1 MKTVVE
7 NWAITVS
14 VVVTVAVAALAI
26 YQFFLLP
33 TDKQK
38 EKVKEWLVW
47 ACIEAEKALQSG
59 TGQAKLRR
67 VYNAFIAVRA
77 FSWLAKIISFDTF
90 SAYVSEALAE
100 AKKMIINSESLA
112 VYVYGD
118 HAETEVEKLRE
129 QVGDAVK

>member
-1 MKTVVE
+1 MKAVVE

-14 VVVTVAVAALAI
+14 VVVTVAVAALTI

-129 QVGDAVK
+129 QVGDAA

>member
-1 MKTVVE
+1 MKVIFE
-7 NWAITVS
+7 NGAIIVS
-14 VVVTVAVAALAI
+14 IVVTVAVAALAI

-100 AKKMIINSESLA
+100 AKKMIINSRSLA
-112 VYVYGD
+112 EYVYGE

-129 QVGDAVK
+129 QVGDAA

>member
-1 MKTVVE
+1 MKAVVE

-47 ACIEAEKALQSG
+47 ACIESEKALQSG

-77 FSWLAKIISFDTF
+77 FSWLSRIISFDTF
-90 SAYVSEALAE
+90 SAYVSEALVE

-112 VYVYGD
+112 VYVYGE

-129 QVGDAVK
+129 QVGDAA

>member
-1 MKTVVE
+1 MKAVVE
-7 NWAITVS
+7 NWAIIVS
-14 VVVTVAVAALAI
+14 IVVTVAVAALAI

-77 FSWLAKIISFDTF
+77 FSWLARIISFDTF

-112 VYVYGD
+112 VYVYGE

-129 QVGDAVK
+129 QVGDAA

>member
-1 MKTVVE
+1 MKAVVE

-26 YQFFLLP
+26 CQFFLLP

-90 SAYVSEALAE
+90 SAYVSEALVE
-100 AKKMIINSESLA
+100 AKKMIINSSSLA
-112 VYVYGD
+112 EYVYGE
-118 HAETEVEKLRE
+118 HSETEVEKLRE
-129 QVGDAVK
+129 QVGDAA

>member
-1 MKTVVE
+1 MKAVVE
-7 NWAITVS
+7 NWSITVS

-38 EKVKEWLVW
+38 EKVREWLVW

-90 SAYVSEALAE
+90 SAYVSDALAE

-129 QVGDAVK
+129 QIGDAA

>member
-1 MKTVVE
+1 MKAVVE

-14 VVVTVAVAALAI
+14 VVVTVAVAALTI

-59 TGQAKLRR
+59 TGQAKLRK
-67 VYNAFIAVRA
+67 VYDAFIAVRA

-90 SAYVSEALAE
+90 SAYVSEALVE

-129 QVGDAVK
+129 QVGDAA

>member
-1 MKTVVE
+1 M
-7 NWAITVS
+7 
-14 VVVTVAVAALAI
+14 
-26 YQFFLLP
+26 
-33 TDKQK
+33 
-38 EKVKEWLVW
+38 
-47 ACIEAEKALQSG
+47 QSG

-77 FSWLAKIISFDTF
+77 FSWLSKIISFDTF

-112 VYVYGD
+112 VYVYGE

>member
-1 MKTVVE
+1 MKVIFE
-7 NWAITVS
+7 NGAIIVS
-14 VVVTVAVAALAI
+14 IVFTVAVAALAI

-129 QVGDAVK
+129 QVGVQ

>member
-1 MKTVVE
+1 MKAVVE
-7 NWAITVS
+7 NGAIIVS

-77 FSWLAKIISFDTF
+77 FSWLAKTISFDTF
-90 SAYVSEALAE
+90 SAYVSEALVE
-100 AKKMIINSESLA
+100 AKRMIINSESLA

-129 QVGDAVK
+129 QVGDAA

>member
-1 MKTVVE
+1 MKAVVE
-7 NWAITVS
+7 NWAIAVS

-47 ACIEAEKALQSG
+47 ACIEAEKELQSG

-129 QVGDAVK
+129 QVGDAA

>member
-1 MKTVVE
+1 MKVIFE
-7 NWAITVS
+7 NGAIIVS
-14 VVVTVAVAALAI
+14 IVFTVAVAALAI

-77 FSWLAKIISFDTF
+77 FSWLARIISFDTF
-90 SAYVSEALAE
+90 SAYVSEALVE

-112 VYVYGD
+112 VYVYGE

-129 QVGDAVK
+129 QVGDAA

>member
-1 MKTVVE
+1 MKAVVE
-7 NWAITVS
+7 NWAIAVS
-14 VVVTVAVAALAI
+14 VVLTVAVAALAI

-59 TGQAKLRR
+59 TGQAKLRK
-67 VYNAFIAVRA
+67 VYDAFIAVRA

-112 VYVYGD
+112 VYVYGE
-118 HAETEVEKLRE
+118 HAENEVEKLRE
-129 QVGDAVK
+129 QIGDAA

>member
-1 MKTVVE
+1 MNFLIE
-7 NWAITVS
+7 NWYLLVGAF
-14 VVVTVAVAALAI
+14 ALINFGIWLI
-26 YQFFLLP
+26 YGFLKLP
-33 TDKQK
+33 TDKQT
-38 EKVKEWLVW
+38 EKIKQWLIW

-90 SAYVSEALAE
+90 SAYVSEALVE

-112 VYVYGD
+112 VYVYGE

-129 QVGDAVK
+129 QVGDAA

>member
-1 MKTVVE
+1 MKAVVE
-7 NWAITVS
+7 NGAIIVS
-14 VVVTVAVAALAI
+14 IVVTVAVAALAI

-129 QVGDAVK
+129 QVGDAA

>member
-1 MKTVVE
+1 MKAVVE

-90 SAYVSEALAE
+90 SAYVSEALVE
-100 AKKMIINSESLA
+100 AKKMIINSSSLA
-112 VYVYGD
+112 EYVYGE

-129 QVGDAVK
+129 QVGDAA

>member
-1 MKTVVE
+1 MNFLIE
-7 NWAITVS
+7 NWYLLVGAF
-14 VVVTVAVAALAI
+14 ALINFGIWLI
-26 YQFFLLP
+26 YGFLKLP
-33 TDKQK
+33 TDKQT
-38 EKVKEWLVW
+38 EKIKQWLIW

-90 SAYVSEALAE
+90 SAYVSEALVE
-100 AKKMIINSESLA
+100 AKRMIINSRSLA
-112 VYVYGD
+112 EYVYGE

-129 QVGDAVK
+129 QVGDAA

>member
-1 MKTVVE
+1 MKAVVE
-7 NWAITVS
+7 NWAIIVS
-14 VVVTVAVAALAI
+14 IVVTVAVATLAI

-112 VYVYGD
+112 VYVYGE

-129 QVGDAVK
+129 QVGDAA

>member
-1 MKTVVE
+1 MKAVVE
-7 NWAITVS
+7 NWAIIVS
-14 VVVTVAVAALAI
+14 IVVTVAVAALAI

-77 FSWLAKIISFDTF
+77 FSWLASIISFDTF

-100 AKKMIINSESLA
+100 AKKMIINSRSLA
-112 VYVYGD
+112 EYVYGE

-129 QVGDAVK
+129 QVGDAA

>member
-1 MKTVVE
+1 MKAVVE

-59 TGQAKLRR
+59 TGQAKLRK
-67 VYNAFIAVRA
+67 VYDAFIAVRT
-77 FSWLAKIISFDTF
+77 FSWVAKIISFNTF
-90 SAYVSEALAE
+90 SAYVSEALVK
-100 AKKMIINSESLA
+100 AKKMIINSRSLA
-112 VYVYGD
+112 EYVYGE

-129 QVGDAVK
+129 QVGDAA

>member
-1 MKTVVE
+1 MNFLIE
-7 NWAITVS
+7 NWYLLVGAF
-14 VVVTVAVAALAI
+14 ALINFGIWLI
-26 YQFFLLP
+26 YGFLKLP
-33 TDKQK
+33 TDKQT
-38 EKVKEWLVW
+38 EKIKQWLIW

-90 SAYVSEALAE
+90 SAYVSEALVE
-100 AKKMIINSESLA
+100 AKKMIINSSSLA
-112 VYVYGD
+112 EYVYGD

-129 QVGDAVK
+129 QVGDAA

>member
-1 MKTVVE
+1 MNFLIE
-7 NWAITVS
+7 NWYLLVGAF
-14 VVVTVAVAALAI
+14 ALINFGIWLI
-26 YQFFLLP
+26 YGFLKLP
-33 TDKQK
+33 TDKQT
-38 EKVKEWLVW
+38 EKIKQWLIW

-90 SAYVSEALAE
+90 SAYVSEALVE
-100 AKKMIINSESLA
+100 AKKMIINSSSLA
-112 VYVYGD
+112 EYVYGE

-129 QVGDAVK
+129 QVGDAA

>member
-7 NWAITVS
+7 NWAIIVS

-47 ACIEAEKALQSG
+47 ACIEAEKVLQSG

-112 VYVYGD
+112 VYVYGE

-129 QVGDAVK
+129 QVGDAA

>member
-1 MKTVVE
+1 MKAVVE
-7 NWAITVS
+7 NGAIIVS
-14 VVVTVAVAALAI
+14 IVVTVAVAALAI

-59 TGQAKLRR
+59 TGQAKLRK
-67 VYNAFIAVRA
+67 VYDAFIAVRA
-77 FSWLAKIISFDTF
+77 FSWVAKIISFNTF
-90 SAYVSEALAE
+90 SAYVSEALVE

-112 VYVYGD
+112 VYVYGE

-129 QVGDAVK
+129 QVVDAA

>member
-1 MKTVVE
+1 MKAVVE
-7 NWAITVS
+7 NGAIIVS
-14 VVVTVAVAALAI
+14 IVVTVAVAALAI

-59 TGQAKLRR
+59 TGQAKLRK
-67 VYNAFIAVRA
+67 VYDAFIAVRA
-77 FSWLAKIISFDTF
+77 FSWVAKIISFNTF

-100 AKKMIINSESLA
+100 AKKMIINSRSLA
-112 VYVYGD
+112 EYVYGE

-129 QVGDAVK
+129 QVGDAA

>member
-1 MKTVVE
+1 MKVIFE
-7 NWAITVS
+7 NGAIIVS
-14 VVVTVAVAALAI
+14 IVVTVAVSALTI

>member
-1 MKTVVE
+1 MKAVVE
-7 NWAITVS
+7 NWAIIVS
-14 VVVTVAVAALAI
+14 IVVTVAVATLAI

-129 QVGDAVK
+129 QVVDAA